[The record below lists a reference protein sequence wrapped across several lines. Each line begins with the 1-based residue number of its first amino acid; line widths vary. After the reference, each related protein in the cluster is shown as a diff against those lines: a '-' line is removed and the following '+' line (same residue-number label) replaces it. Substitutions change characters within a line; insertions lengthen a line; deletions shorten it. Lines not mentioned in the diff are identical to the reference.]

1 MKPIVLSFIEFMFRV
16 IDRIRARN
24 GYLGYKLNL
33 HSYLWEEALIESA
46 DFVRPYLDKAMICRN
61 KREVWDI
68 AIREMNGLGILN
80 GLEFGVYGGLS
91 INYMAKQLPKVS
103 FGGFDSFEGLKVDWV
118 GHHALRG
125 AFDRK
130 GEMPKVKGNV
140 KLIKGWFNETVP
152 IFFAEHDFSSPI
164 FVHIDGDT
172 YEAASAVFESHG
184 FRLPVG
190 SIILFDEYIG
200 YPNWKNG
207 EYRAWQEYIRKQ
219 EIAYEYIAFSTDQA
233 LIKII

>member
-103 FGGFDSFEGLKVDWV
+103 FVGFDSFEGLKVDWV
-118 GHHALRG
+118 VEQR
-125 AFDRK
+125 
-130 GEMPKVKGNV
+130 P
-140 KLIKGWFNETVP
+140 
-152 IFFAEHDFSSPI
+152 
-164 FVHIDGDT
+164 
-172 YEAASAVFESHG
+172 ASATSHG
-184 FRLPVG
+184 
-190 SIILFDEYIG
+190 
-200 YPNWKNG
+200 
-207 EYRAWQEYIRKQ
+207 
-219 EIAYEYIAFSTDQA
+219 
-233 LIKII
+233 

>member
-103 FGGFDSFEGLKVDWV
+103 FVGFDSFEGLKVDWV